1 MAGSTAVLFRAGAG
15 ANIGTVTMWAMRKRN
30 QPRITFIQ
38 LVYQITQH
46 GFMVP
51 KPRHTRV
58 LHRIQMRKSN
68 RIPIGQRDQTWGGI
82 VFCMHHIILH
92 DNQVIRRIAPGDQRP
107 LQSYQAL
114 TKLISRHHRPDIAPA
129 HR

>member
-68 RIPIGQRDQTWGGI
+68 RIPIGQRDQT
-82 VFCMHHIILH
+82 
-92 DNQVIRRIAPGDQRP
+92 
-107 LQSYQAL
+107 
-114 TKLISRHHRPDIAPA
+114 
-129 HR
+129 

>member
-58 LHRIQMRKSN
+58 LHRIQMRKATGYQSGN
-68 RIPIGQRDQTWGGI
+68 GI
-82 VFCMHHIILH
+82 KPEGELFSVCIILSSMII
-92 DNQVIRRIAPGDQRP
+92 NSLGG
-107 LQSYQAL
+107 
-114 TKLISRHHRPDIAPA
+114 
-129 HR
+129 